1 MRKILIPLLLTS
13 GIAMAQQCV
22 MQEKIVN
29 KNDTVIKE
37 IGEIRRDVIPWL
49 KNEKKCIV
57 NFKALIDDTWYLAHG
72 EYIWDGERPSQ
83 EACGAAISQ
92 AKKDLTAKVKPSTI
106 ISEEVLVCN
115 DDKQLETI
123 KVAKVGSI
131 VDIAQ
136 LRAHPNYTNKF
147 YHNGAECRWFLDSSW
162 NGKSIQQYQGVACK
176 LEPTKWVVVDKF

>member
-1 MRKILIPLLLTS
+1 MSRLITLLLIP
-13 GIAMAQQCV
+13 AAVAAQDCV
-22 MQEKIVN
+22 MQEK
-29 KNDTVIKE
+29 TVGRQNVVIAE
-37 IGEIRRDVIPWL
+37 RSEIRRDIVPWS
-49 KNEKKCIV
+49 NNQMKCV
-57 NFKALIDDTWYLAHG
+57 VSFKARIDNSWHLATG
-72 EYIWDGERPSQ
+72 EYIWDGDTPPGQ
-83 EACGAAISQ
+83 ACGAAVKM
-92 AKKDLTAKVKPSTI
+92 AEKDLTAKVKPSTI

-136 LRAHPNYTNKF
+136 LRVHPNYTNKF
-147 YHNGAECRWFLDSSW
+147 YHNGTECRWFLDSSW